1 MNNGLES
8 LMLNI
13 FINSN
18 TFSRKLWCIVVIVT
32 RWNYITMKINKR
44 VMVFL

>member
-18 TFSRKLWCIVVIVT
+18 TFSRSSDALW
-32 RWNYITMKINKR
+32 
-44 VMVFL
+44 